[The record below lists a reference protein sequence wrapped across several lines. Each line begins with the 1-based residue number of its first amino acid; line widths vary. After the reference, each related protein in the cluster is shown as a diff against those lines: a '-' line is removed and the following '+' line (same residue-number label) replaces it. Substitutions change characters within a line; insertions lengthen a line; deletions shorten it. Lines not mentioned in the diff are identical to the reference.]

1 MIREATYPREDTKPA
16 LHPITSKGLPAFPN
30 GWYAIGFSDDLPNG
44 GVLRRHFMGQE
55 IVAFRTQSGQVSVID
70 AYCPHLGAHL
80 GYGSSVVGEAIRC
93 SFHHFTFDT
102 NGTCVST
109 GYGTKPP
116 PKATIRTWEVRESHG
131 ILLVWY
137 HAEGQ
142 PPSWEVPALATED
155 YLPLLHREWTLRS
168 HPQETTENSVD
179 LGHLS
184 VVHGYKDVE
193 IRSDLVTEGPYLNVR
208 YAMLRLL
215 RVLGRTILS
224 TRAEFELHIYGL
236 GYSLVDVTVQPYG
249 IQTRLFVLPC
259 PTDAESITLRIATS
273 TCHIVEP
280 GKVHPLLRIIPKV
293 LARPVLNYILGKAA
307 LAGLAHDVAQDF
319 EIWQH
324 KVYFS
329 PPILAEGDGPVGR
342 YRYWARQFYS
352 GDIDVPALHGDPR

>member
-1 MIREATYPREDTKPA
+1 
-16 LHPITSKGLPAFPN
+16 
-30 GWYAIGFSDDLPNG
+30 
-44 GVLRRHFMGQE
+44 
-55 IVAFRTQSGQVSVID
+55 
-70 AYCPHLGAHL
+70 
-80 GYGSSVVGEAIRC
+80 
-93 SFHHFTFDT
+93 
-102 NGTCVST
+102 
-109 GYGTKPP
+109 
-116 PKATIRTWEVRESHG
+116 
-131 ILLVWY
+131 
-137 HAEGQ
+137 
-142 PPSWEVPALATED
+142 
-155 YLPLLHREWTLRS
+155 
-168 HPQETTENSVD
+168 
-179 LGHLS
+179 
-184 VVHGYKDVE
+184 
-193 IRSDLVTEGPYLNVR
+193 VR